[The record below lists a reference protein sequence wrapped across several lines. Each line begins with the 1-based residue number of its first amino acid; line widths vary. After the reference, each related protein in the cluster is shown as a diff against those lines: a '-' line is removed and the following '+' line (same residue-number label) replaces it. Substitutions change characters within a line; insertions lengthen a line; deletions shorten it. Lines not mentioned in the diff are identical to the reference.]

1 MSVEN
6 KDTKEVPIKVVTGGS
21 LETLLQDAVKH
32 IVTLKTYKSVIP
44 ELAQVKGDS
53 ENKKDLYNENF
64 AKLQPQIQKMRDVN
78 TWFETTQTSLITY
91 FTKIIDT
98 IENKPPSEENVE
110 EIIQCLDAVLI
121 IDYLKTW
128 QAGLNNDF
136 SMYRRAIQHVKKD
149 YNMSDDETLRFFLV
163 NPNNIIK
170 GLKKEVETKVKDIHK
185 LMGYLIKKGT
195 EKYEKS
201 PNEQYLRV
209 IVFCVYL
216 MDKELA
222 NSSTVAAVKKQVKLS
237 KTAKLFKDHPRI
249 TLYQELPFNVENFV
263 KNCPNF
269 NERTPKKLDSA

>member
-1 MSVEN
+1 V
-6 KDTKEVPIKVVTGGS
+6 KVVSGGT
-21 LETLLQDAVKH
+21 LETLLGEAVKH
-32 IVTLKTYKSVIP
+32 IVILKTYKSVIP

-53 ENKKDLYNENF
+53 ENKKELYNENF

-78 TWFETTQTSLITY
+78 TWFETVQTSIVTY
-91 FTKIIDT
+91 FNKIIEGIDG
-98 IENKPPSEENVE
+98 KVPSEEQCE

-170 GLKKEVETKVKDIHK
+170 GLKKEVETKVKDVHK

-195 EKYEKS
+195 EKYEKN
-201 PNEQYLRV
+201 PNDQYLRV

-216 MDKELA
+216 MDKELGQ
-222 NSSTVAAVKKQVKLS
+222 NGVVSAVKKQVKLS
-237 KTAKLFKDHPRI
+237 KTSKLFKDHPRI
-249 TLYQELPFNVENFV
+249 VLYQELPFNVENFV

-269 NERTPKKLDSA
+269 NENSEERGICNIL

>member
-1 MSVEN
+1 
-6 KDTKEVPIKVVTGGS
+6 
-21 LETLLQDAVKH
+21 
-32 IVTLKTYKSVIP
+32 
-44 ELAQVKGDS
+44 
-53 ENKKDLYNENF
+53 
-64 AKLQPQIQKMRDVN
+64 MRDVN
-78 TWFETTQTSLITY
+78 TWFETVQTSIVTY
-91 FTKIIDT
+91 FTKIIDSF
-98 IENKPPSEENVE
+98 ESKQPSEEQCE

-170 GLKKEVETKVKDIHK
+170 GLKKEIETKVKDVHK

-195 EKYEKS
+195 EKYEKNPS
-201 PNEQYLRV
+201 DQYLRV

-222 NSSTVAAVKKQVKLS
+222 QNTTVSAVKKVVKLS
-237 KTAKLFKDHPRI
+237 KTSKLFNDHPRI

-269 NERTPKKLDSA
+269 NENSVEKSCKNLPLLT